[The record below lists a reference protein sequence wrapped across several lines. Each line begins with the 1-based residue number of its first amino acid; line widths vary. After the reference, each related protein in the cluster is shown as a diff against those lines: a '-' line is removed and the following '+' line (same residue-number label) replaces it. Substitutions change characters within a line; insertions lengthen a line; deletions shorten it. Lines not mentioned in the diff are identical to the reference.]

1 MDDLY
6 APDGGGEATRWKR
19 RHAVPDPEPQPY
31 KRPIC
36 VHFPIK
42 MFVAISKMAHEN
54 GLSFTAQV
62 VGLCKKALGWE
73 QA

>member
-6 APDGGGEATRWKR
+6 APDGGGDRTRWAKQ
-19 RHAVPDPEPQPY
+19 HAARSEPLEPQPY

-42 MFVAISKMAHEN
+42 MFVTISKLAHEN

-62 VGLCKKALGWE
+62 VELCKKALGGI
-73 QA
+73 